1 MNVGLFGGTFNPIH
15 LGHLRAAEEM
25 REQCGL
31 ERVIFIPAFLPPHKK
46 TPLAEAGH
54 RLAMVQTAVA
64 DNPAFAVSD
73 VELLRQ
79 GSSYTCD
86 TIEYFQDRFA
96 GQARLVFIMG
106 SDAFQEIATW
116 RAYPDFFDLCDFA
129 VMSRTGASGR
139 ADAPVLPPD
148 MARQFRPGAA
158 RGQFVN
164 DAGREVLFCHIPLL
178 EISSSQIRTRC
189 HAGTS
194 IRYLVPPAVSGYID
208 RHGLYRS
215 APRPDG
221 PAAQD

>member
-1 MNVGLFGGTFNPIH
+1 MNAGLFGGTFNPIH

-46 TPLAEAGH
+46 APPVEAEH
-54 RLAMVQTAVA
+54 RLAMVRAAVA

-86 TIEYFQDRFA
+86 TIAHFQACFA
-96 GQARLVFIMG
+96 GRARFVFIMG
-106 SDAFQEIATW
+106 RDAFQEIETW

-129 VMSRTGASGR
+129 VMSRPGATGRGDR
-139 ADAPVLPPD
+139 PGLPPD

-164 DAGREVLFCHIPLL
+164 DAGRQVLFCDIPLL
-178 EISSSQIRTRC
+178 EISSSQIRARC
-189 HAGTS
+189 RAGAS
-194 IRYLVPPAVSGYID
+194 IRYLVPPEVGRYID
-208 RHGLYRS
+208 RHGLYRREP
-215 APRPDG
+215 ARNG
-221 PAAQD
+221 PAADD